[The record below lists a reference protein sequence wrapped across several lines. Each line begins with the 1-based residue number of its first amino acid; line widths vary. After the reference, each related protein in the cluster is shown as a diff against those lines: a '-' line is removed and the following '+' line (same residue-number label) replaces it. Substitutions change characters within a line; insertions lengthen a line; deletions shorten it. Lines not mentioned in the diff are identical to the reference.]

1 MKTFKILL
9 IVVAVATLSSCNF
22 DINLGQIDGDGN
34 VTTETRIEG
43 ESFDEIKAAAG
54 IEVFLTEGTE
64 TKVVIEADNNLH
76 EIISATIENGKLT
89 IKTEENIGRSKSK
102 KAYVTY
108 TSLKGIYASSGS
120 EISST
125 SVLKSET
132 LDLDASS
139 GADIELEVFTK
150 SLRAEASSGADIILS
165 GTASNLDADAS
176 SGSDIDA
183 KELLVV
189 TCVAEA
195 SSGAGITV
203 NVKDNLK
210 AKASSGGDINYY
222 GNPTA
227 VTNNSSR
234 SGNVD
239 KM

>member
-139 GADIELEVFTK
+139 G
-150 SLRAEASSGADIILS
+150 
-165 GTASNLDADAS
+165 
-176 SGSDIDA
+176 SDIDA